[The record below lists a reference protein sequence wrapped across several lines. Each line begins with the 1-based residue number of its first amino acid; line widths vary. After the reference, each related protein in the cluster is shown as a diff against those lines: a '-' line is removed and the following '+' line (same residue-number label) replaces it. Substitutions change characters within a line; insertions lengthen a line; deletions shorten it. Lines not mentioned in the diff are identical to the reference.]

1 MKNVCIFESEL
12 KDGTI
17 RWFTEKSGQ
26 MVHIVGKLNINR
38 FENKNYIVAKKGLT
52 SNRPSIIFPNKD
64 RDAGEMMSY
73 PSYKEGEQWEV
84 NSTVFYEVYSE
95 LRGKDIK
102 CSCEQRPFTG
112 H

>member
-1 MKNVCIFESEL
+1 
-12 KDGTI
+12 
-17 RWFTEKSGQ
+17 
-26 MVHIVGKLNINR
+26 
-38 FENKNYIVAKKGLT
+38 
-52 SNRPSIIFPNKD
+52 
-64 RDAGEMMSY
+64 MMSY

-84 NSTVFYEVYSE
+84 NSTVFYEVYPE

>member
-38 FENKNYIVAKKGLT
+38 FENKNYIVAKKG
-52 SNRPSIIFPNKD
+52 
-64 RDAGEMMSY
+64 
-73 PSYKEGEQWEV
+73 
-84 NSTVFYEVYSE
+84 
-95 LRGKDIK
+95 
-102 CSCEQRPFTG
+102 
-112 H
+112 